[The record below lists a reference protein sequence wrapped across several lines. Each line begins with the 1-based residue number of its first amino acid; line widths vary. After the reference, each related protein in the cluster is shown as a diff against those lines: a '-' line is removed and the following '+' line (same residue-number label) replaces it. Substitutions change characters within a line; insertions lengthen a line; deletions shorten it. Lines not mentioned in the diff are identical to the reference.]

1 MSQRLTE
8 KDCGFKRLC
17 IFMQRLALLI
27 ICSFSMHTLAAS
39 GVPTRIIIPMA
50 SSTDINHEDYF
61 FTQALRLA
69 LDSTLNDYGPY
80 YLQEHQDF
88 LVDHRLRR
96 ELSRGTLDVIWS
108 PEHQTYGCKIRPV
121 RESLLK
127 ELNDYRIFLIRGDDQ
142 ERFSAIS
149 GIDDLRK
156 LLGGMGAQWPD
167 TQVLRANDLPTAV
180 APGYGKLF
188 RMLAEDRFDYF
199 ARGLFQV
206 STEVDFYPDLNL
218 KIEEELMLHYR
229 NPYFFFVSYE
239 NEALAQRIEV
249 GLQRARDNGSFDHL
263 FNSIPRHQWAQ
274 QLLVESKR
282 RVIELQHVEQEL
294 AQGVCSKPLLSD
306 RR

>member
-1 MSQRLTE
+1 MSQRITE
-8 KDCGFKRLC
+8 KDRVLKRLC
-17 IFMQRLALLI
+17 IGMQRFALLI
-27 ICSFSMHTLAAS
+27 ILSLPMYTLAAS

-80 YLQEHQDF
+80 YLQEHRDF
-88 LVDHRLRR
+88 LVDNRLRR

-121 RESLLK
+121 RVSLLN

-149 GIDDLRK
+149 GIDDLRN

-167 TQVLRANDLPTAV
+167 TQVLRANELPIAV

-188 RMLAEDRFDYF
+188 RMLAENRFDYF

-206 STEVDFYPDLNL
+206 STEVNFYPELNL
-218 KIEEELMLHYR
+218 KIEEELMLYYR

-239 NEALAQRIEV
+239 NEALARRIEV
-249 GLQRARDNGSFDHL
+249 GLQKAQENGSFNHL

-274 QLLVESKR
+274 ELLVQSKR
-282 RVIELQHVEQEL
+282 RVIELEHVEQSL
-294 AQGVCSKPLLSD
+294 AEGVCTKPLISD

>member
-8 KDCGFKRLC
+8 KGRVFKRLC
-17 IFMQRLALLI
+17 IGMQRFALLI

-88 LVDHRLRR
+88 LVDNRLRR

-108 PEHQTYGCKIRPV
+108 PEHQTYGCRIRPV

-167 TQVLRANDLPTAV
+167 AQVLKANDLPTAV

-206 STEVDFYPDLNL
+206 STEVNFYPDLNL

-249 GLQRARDNGSFDHL
+249 GLQKARDNGSFDHL